1 MTTTYIPNL
10 NDSDAMT
17 DIHSRMHGLIS
28 RAIPMNFR
36 DEENLN
42 DLLIPGQDEAYEC
55 GRRRGTTE
63 CNAEILAALR
73 WREQFE
79 ARDGEGS
86 NDRFE
91 RVAEIFHRDTGYL
104 RPGKDCRVNSME
116 ERQQAWE
123 EWLRAGSERARAAIA
138 KATGDTHAN

>member
-104 RPGKDCRVNSME
+104 MPGKDCRVNSME